1 MSSEASGQT
10 AAAQTAA
17 AQHSLCFVVPCY
29 NEEDALPY
37 FVEAMAKVEG
47 TLSDRLARP
56 FTFVFVDDGSAD
68 GTLAVLKDLN
78 KRDERYHY
86 VSFSRNFGKEAGLI
100 AGLERSLTYDVT
112 DVVVMDVDLQDPP
125 ELLGE
130 MLDRMD
136 NEGCDIVAT
145 YRESRKGEPPIRS
158 WFAHRFYGIM
168 NGMSDVEMRD
178 GARDF
183 RVMRREVVQS
193 ICSMPERERFSK
205 GLFAWVGFKT
215 EWIGYENIER
225 EHGQTSWSFM
235 SLFRYAIDGMVA
247 FSKVPLEALSAIGL
261 LVFAIAI
268 IFLLFILIRAAIF
281 GDPVAG
287 WPSLV
292 CIVTL
297 LSGIQIFGMGVL
309 GLYLSK
315 IYSEVKGRPHYLV
328 REER

>member
-1 MSSEASGQT
+1 MSPEASEQT
-10 AAAQTAA
+10 ATVQAV
-17 AQHSLCFVVPCY
+17 AQHGLCIVVPCY
-29 NEEDALPY
+29 NEEDAISY
-37 FVEAMAKVEG
+37 FVEAMAKVEDS
-47 TLSDRLARP
+47 LSERLARP
-56 FTFVFVDDGSAD
+56 FTYVFVDDGSVD

-78 KRDERYHY
+78 KKDERYHY

-100 AGLERSLTYDVT
+100 AGLERSLAYDVT

-125 ELLGE
+125 ELLGQ

-136 NEGCDIVAT
+136 GAGCDIVAT
-145 YRESRKGEPPIRS
+145 YRENRKGEPPIRS

-168 NGMSDVEMRD
+168 NGMSDVELRD

-183 RVMRREVVQS
+183 RMMRREVVKA
-193 ICSMPERERFSK
+193 ICNMPERERFSK

-215 EWIGYENIER
+215 EWIGYQNVER

-235 SLFRYAIDGMVA
+235 NLFHYAIDGMVA
-247 FSKVPLEALSAIGL
+247 FSKVPLEALSAVGL
-261 LVFAIAI
+261 LVFVIAI
-268 IFLLFILIRAAIF
+268 IFLLFILVRAAIF